1 MVQGVYTDFKI
12 FFTVFWKHKCFITI
26 GILNNNTKE
35 TTFKQISFIIIIII
49 IWNSNSKENG

>member
-1 MVQGVYTDFKI
+1 VFTQTLNF

-35 TTFKQISFIIIIII
+35 TTFKQISFIIIIIL
-49 IWNSNSKENG
+49 NSNSKENG